1 MFPNI
6 QITLITETNENIT
19 SLKNKESDNN
29 IEMSSQTISKMIKE
43 INVNWQRGDCLKNL
57 KMYIEFN

>member
-1 MFPNI
+1 MFSNI

-43 INVNWQRGDCLKNL
+43 
-57 KMYIEFN
+57 M